1 MADGREGKEER
12 TARQPRKRT
21 SKRMQP
27 AGGSTAKT
35 PREPV
40 SDGGTDNTK
49 RDPLEAFEIAGFVP
63 PSPTI
68 TVVPVEPGKPARES
82 LPEPSQPLAAAAGPA
97 TAAAEHQVAGI
108 AGAVATPAV
117 NAGPL
122 GSSSTERATGAA
134 SGSAAALLPS
144 SAAADRPQQGGMG
157 AAGLVAVQL
166 ATPGVSP
173 LEIPPHAPQP
183 VAAQV
188 TGGAPSPAPHTSI
201 GSAAVVPGTTSAA
214 GPRTHAAT
222 VHPGPDA
229 AQASGGSGVS
239 GTAEPRYP
247 LRGVVVGRRR
257 QHRLNLELVNG
268 SLFDV
273 EVRALVLGLFQ
284 NVTPT
289 GPAARLDSLLGGAI
303 TNFAQRRLFS
313 ASLGELFI
321 LPTGT
326 HLVRAEFIVFVGL
339 GAYDQFASKP
349 VQETDRRWTM
359 AGGDATG
366 PSWSGNAEPPAPG
379 SGGPG
384 NQMAAVHGPTR
395 LGSTMP
401 GSIPPSVESFLA
413 LRSGSTAFDPLP
425 GRRPVVVNNP
435 QSLVA
440 SNVLRYLLRAGID
453 EFATLLFGSGS
464 GIDSSESLQNVVT
477 GFVSGL
483 LEADQRHR
491 FRRIVL
497 CERDP
502 ERYDQ
507 MKDELYRLAR
517 TPLFDEL
524 EVTIDE
530 ERYPPLRLERE
541 FLVSEGA
548 AERGVREAEVWPENV
563 LYLTIRAIPRAND
576 EQLEFEI
583 TALTAGEKATVLS
596 ESQTCSRQELDRLLE
611 EPLRGH
617 LFDPQDFGRRLSQLV
632 VNESIREI
640 ARQQWADF
648 DQIPDE
654 ADRLRRK
661 PHLILVHDFEA
672 SRIPWEAIPIGDAPP
687 ALVSGITRRYM
698 AQNLSIAKWLE
709 TRRMDATLDI
719 LLVINPTEDLP
730 GAEREGERLHA
741 TLAKLPLVKLRVIQG
756 REATKATLLKEF
768 ASGAYDVIHYAGHAS
783 FNRDE
788 RQRSGLV
795 AAGGEIVSGEDLI
808 GLANLPAL
816 VFFNACNSGRMRDG
830 LAEPAEVDRTLKL
843 KGRIDHSLQA
853 HTSFAEAF
861 LRGGVANFVGTLWPV
876 EDEAADKFAS
886 VFYQELLVG
895 QSIGQAVLK
904 SRQALVRLPSKDWA
918 NYIVYG
924 SPSFRVKMR
933 DGQIRM

>member
-1 MADGREGKEER
+1 MDEIPPYAPQSL
-12 TARQPRKRT
+12 T
-21 SKRMQP
+21 
-27 AGGSTAKT
+27 AGGTSGG
-35 PREPV
+35 PSLV
-40 SDGGTDNTK
+40 S
-49 RDPLEAFEIAGFVP
+49 
-63 PSPTI
+63 PS
-68 TVVPVEPGKPARES
+68 S
-82 LPEPSQPLAAAAGPA
+82 SPLAA
-97 TAAAEHQVAGI
+97 
-108 AGAVATPAV
+108 TPASPV
-117 NAGPL
+117 P
-122 GSSSTERATGAA
+122 SA
-134 SGSAAALLPS
+134 SGS
-144 SAAADRPQQGGMG
+144 
-157 AAGLVAVQL
+157 
-166 ATPGVSP
+166 
-173 LEIPPHAPQP
+173 
-183 VAAQV
+183 
-188 TGGAPSPAPHTSI
+188 
-201 GSAAVVPGTTSAA
+201 SAAVMPGAA
-214 GPRTHAAT
+214 ANASPRTNAAA
-222 VHPGPDA
+222 VQPALEA
-229 AQASGGSGVS
+229 AELGSARVGR
-239 GTAEPRYP
+239 GTAPPSYP

-273 EVRALVLGLFQ
+273 DVRALVLGLFQ

-303 TNFAQRRLFS
+303 THFAQRRLFS

-339 GAYDQFASKP
+339 GAYDQFAGTLVAKS
-349 VQETDRRWTM
+349 DRGPAE
-359 AGGDATG
+359 AGEDATRRRLAGDAGPGADLGRMSSEPLSPVHGATLLG
-366 PSWSGNAEPPAPG
+366 PSLSDPIRQSVESRLAARLDSTSLEPPA
-379 SGGPG
+379 S
-384 NQMAAVHGPTR
+384 
-395 LGSTMP
+395 
-401 GSIPPSVESFLA
+401 
-413 LRSGSTAFDPLP
+413 
-425 GRRPVVVNNP
+425 RRAVVVNNP

-440 SNVLRYLLRAGID
+440 CNVLRYLLRAGID

-464 GIDSSESLQNVVT
+464 GIDSSESLHNLVT

-497 CERDP
+497 CEREP
-502 ERYDQ
+502 GRYDE

-530 ERYPPLRLERE
+530 ERYPPLRFERE
-541 FLVSEGA
+541 FLVAEGA
-548 AERGVREAEVWPENV
+548 GERGVREAEVWPENV
-563 LYLTIRAIPRAND
+563 LYLTIRAIPTADD

-632 VNESIREI
+632 INESIREI

-648 DQIPDE
+648 DQLPEE
-654 ADRLRRK
+654 ADRLRKK

-672 SRIPWEAIPIGDAPP
+672 SRIPWEAIPIGDTPP

-709 TRRMDATLDI
+709 TRRMDATLDL

-730 GAEREGERLHA
+730 GAEREGERLRA
-741 TLAKLPLVKLRVIQG
+741 TLAKLPLVKTRVIHG
-756 REATKATLLKEF
+756 RDATKSTLLKEF

-795 AAGGEIVSGEDLI
+795 AAGGETVSGEDLI

-830 LAEPAEVDRTLKL
+830 LTPPVEIDRTLKL
-843 KGRIDHSLQA
+843 KSRIESSLQA

-876 EDEAADKFAS
+876 EDTAASEFAS
-886 VFYQELLVG
+886 VFYQALLVG
-895 QSIGQAVLK
+895 QSVGQAVLK
-904 SRQALVRLPSKDWA
+904 SRQALAQLPSKDWA
-918 NYIVYG
+918 NYIMYG
-924 SPSFRVKMR
+924 SPNFRVKLR
-933 DGQIRM
+933 ENQARA